1 MTKST
6 DAMRTLG
13 VLLEKEFL
21 QLFRDPFMPKM
32 IVFFPILVML
42 IFPWVAT
49 LEVKDVRVT
58 VVDQDNSS
66 LSRLIS
72 NEIEHSAYF
81 EFQEVAKDY
90 DRALLRLEE
99 DRTDAIVSIPAGFEE
114 SLLKGSPKKISISAN
129 AVNAVKGSVGSQYLT
144 QITGSAQRGF
154 LQEKGIQGLSVP
166 EVTVTNRYNETL
178 VYRNYMIPALMIMLL
193 ILVCGFLPALN
204 IVNEKERGTIEQ
216 INVTPVKQS
225 VFMLAKLIP
234 FWVIGLVVVAISIFT
249 SFILY
254 GLVPSG
260 SWLEVFLACM
270 IFIILMSALGVV
282 VANYSSTMI
291 EAIFLMFFVIMI
303 FVLMGGLL
311 TPIESMPEWAQYFTF
326 ILPSRYFNTIM
337 RATYLKGASILD
349 LRLEYAA
356 LAAFGLI
363 FGLLA
368 AITYRKRS

>member
-1 MTKST
+1 M
-6 DAMRTLG
+6 
-13 VLLEKEFL
+13 
-21 QLFRDPFMPKM
+21 
-32 IVFFPILVML
+32 
-42 IFPWVAT
+42 
-49 LEVKDVRVT
+49 
-58 VVDQDNSS
+58 
-66 LSRLIS
+66 
-72 NEIEHSAYF
+72 
-81 EFQEVAKDY
+81 
-90 DRALLRLEE
+90 
-99 DRTDAIVSIPAGFEE
+99 
-114 SLLKGSPKKISISAN
+114 
-129 AVNAVKGSVGSQYLT
+129 
-144 QITGSAQRGF
+144 
-154 LQEKGIQGLSVP
+154 SVP

-326 ILPSRYFNTIM
+326 ILPSRYFNSIM

>member
-1 MTKST
+1 
-6 DAMRTLG
+6 MRTLG

-144 QITGSAQRGF
+144 QITGSAQQEF

>member
-1 MTKST
+1 
-6 DAMRTLG
+6 
-13 VLLEKEFL
+13 
-21 QLFRDPFMPKM
+21 
-32 IVFFPILVML
+32 
-42 IFPWVAT
+42 
-49 LEVKDVRVT
+49 
-58 VVDQDNSS
+58 
-66 LSRLIS
+66 
-72 NEIEHSAYF
+72 
-81 EFQEVAKDY
+81 
-90 DRALLRLEE
+90 
-99 DRTDAIVSIPAGFEE
+99 
-114 SLLKGSPKKISISAN
+114 
-129 AVNAVKGSVGSQYLT
+129 
-144 QITGSAQRGF
+144 
-154 LQEKGIQGLSVP
+154 
-166 EVTVTNRYNETL
+166 
-178 VYRNYMIPALMIMLL
+178 
-193 ILVCGFLPALN
+193 LN
-204 IVNEKERGTIEQ
+204 IVNEKEKGTIEQ

-270 IFIILMSALGVV
+270 IFIIVMSALGVV
-282 VANYSSTMI
+282 VANFSSTLI

-311 TPIESMPEWAQYFTF
+311 TPIESMPEWARYFTL